1 MTAPTPDRAPRA
13 RRLLIVWTSMTGGTR
28 QLAQAAAQGA
38 LRASGAAG
46 TQSDPGNGTAPPPA
60 LDVVLRHARDAD
72 ASDLLAAD
80 GYLFAT
86 PENLA
91 SMAGLMKDFFDRSYY
106 AALDRVAGRPYASI
120 VCAGSDGEG
129 AARQL
134 ARIATGWRLRAV
146 AEPLIVV
153 VGAQTPQRILSPKRI
168 APAELGRAADLGEA
182 MAAGLTMGLW

>member
-1 MTAPTPDRAPRA
+1 MRA
-13 RRLLIVWTSMTGGTR
+13 RRLLIVWASMTDGTR
-28 QLAQAAAQGA
+28 QLANAAAQGA
-38 LRASGAAG
+38 ARAADAGSEAAVAG
-46 TQSDPGNGTAPPPA
+46 TAAAPA
-60 LDVVLRHARDAD
+60 LEVVLRQAREAD

-91 SMAGLMKDFFDRSYY
+91 SMSGLMKDFFDRSYY
-106 AALDRVAGRPYASI
+106 AALDRIAGRPYATI

-134 ARIATGWRLRAV
+134 ARIATGWRLRPV

-153 VGAQTPQRILSPKRI
+153 VGAQTPERILYPKRV
-168 APAELGRAADLGEA
+168 APQQLARARELGEA
-182 MAAGLTMGLW
+182 IATGLAMGLW